1 MGVESNLAIS
11 IKVTNASDLAIPHLG
26 IYPTNMLIY
35 SNEIHKG
42 LFMVYNS
49 KRLETHVPISR
60 ELFHKWDTS
69 TRRNAMEAKREV
81 LC

>member
-1 MGVESNLAIS
+1 MGKQTRSYTAGGSVIVTIGVESNLAVS

-42 LFMVYNS
+42 LFIVCNS
-49 KRLETHVPISR
+49 KR
-60 ELFHKWDTS
+60 
-69 TRRNAMEAKREV
+69 
-81 LC
+81 